1 MDLTTRNVTKTINE
15 KVILKDIDV
24 IVKNREIVGILG
36 PNGSGKSSFLRT
48 IYRAIEA
55 DAGWISLAKK
65 DIYSLTPKEVAKQ
78 LAVVTQESNVEFD
91 FTVQEI
97 LMMGR
102 YPHKGYFQSDTSED
116 LQLIQNVLQ
125 QVGMEKFSTQSFF
138 TLSGGEKQRVLIARA
153 MMQQAQLLVLDEPT
167 NHLDIQS
174 QINIMLLLKRLN
186 CSILTALHDLNIASI
201 FCDRLYL
208 FRSGEIIASGTPYE
222 VFRPELIRE
231 VFNVE
236 TEVKI
241 HPQTLKPH
249 ITFLPITTEY
259 A

>member
-1 MDLTTRNVTKTINE
+1 MDLTTRNVTKKVNE
-15 KVILKDIDV
+15 KTILKDIDV
-24 IVKNREIVGILG
+24 IVKNGEFVGILG
-36 PNGSGKSSFLRT
+36 PNGSGKSSFLKT
-48 IYRAIEA
+48 IYRTMKP
-55 DAGWISLAKK
+55 DAGWISLANK

-78 LAVVTQESNVEFD
+78 IAVVTQESSIDFD

-102 YPHKGYFQSDTSED
+102 YPHKSYFQSDTNED
-116 LQLIQNVLQ
+116 LKLIETVLQ
-125 QVGMEKFSTQSFF
+125 QVGMEKFATQSFF

-153 MMQQAQLLVLDEPT
+153 MMQQSQLLVLDEPT

-174 QINIMLLLKRLN
+174 QINIMLLLKQLN

-208 FRSGEIIASGTPYE
+208 FSSGEVIASGTPYE
-222 VFRPELIRE
+222 VFRPDLIRK

-236 TEVKI
+236 TEVRI

-249 ITFLPITTEY
+249 ITFLPISTEY